1 MTFLIAAAGTG
12 GHVFPGLAVAE
23 ALTTRGVAHDDILF
37 VGGDRLEATVFP
49 GAGFPFL
56 GLELRG
62 LQRSWTLKNLGL
74 PRMVW
79 KARDAIL
86 ARIRERPVKVALG
99 MGGYVTVPTALAA
112 RKARIPL
119 LVAEQNAD
127 AGMAN
132 RIVSRWA
139 ERSFTSFPHTHGLED
154 GEWVGN
160 PVRETCSSLDREMR
174 RPEAL
179 ARYGLEPGLPVLGV
193 FGGSLG
199 AGAINT
205 AVAAL
210 VGDWRGEAFQVL
222 QLMGG
227 GNVTAPPGS
236 TGSVRWVQRQFED
249 QMEMFYAVSDLVVAR
264 AGGGVA
270 ELTVT
275 ETPSIL
281 IPGEFGSSGHQA
293 ANASFLEEAG
303 AAVVLTEDRIGDLPR
318 LVEEIL
324 FDGAKLETM
333 RAGARKM
340 AKPEAALTIADAMLD
355 RAR

>member
-23 ALTTRGVAHDDILF
+23 ALTTRGVAHEEILF
-37 VGGDRLEATVFP
+37 VGGDRMEASVYS

-74 PRMVW
+74 PRVVW
-79 KARDAIL
+79 TARNAIL
-86 ARIRERPVKVALG
+86 AAIRERPVEVALG

-112 RKARIPL
+112 RKAGIPL

-139 ERSFTSFPHTHGLED
+139 ERSFTSFPHTNGLEN

-160 PVRETCSSLDREMR
+160 PVRAACSGLDRQLR

-179 ARYGLEPGLPVLGV
+179 AHYGLQPGLQVLGV

-199 AGAINT
+199 AGVINAAI
-205 AVAAL
+205 AAL
-210 VGDWRGEAFQVL
+210 VGEWSGKEFQVVHL
-222 QLMGG
+222 TGG
-227 GNVTAPPGS
+227 GNVIASPDS
-236 TGSVRWVQRQFED
+236 EGSVTWVQRQFED

-264 AGGGVA
+264 AGGAVA
-270 ELTVT
+270 ELTAT

-281 IPGEFGSSGHQA
+281 IPGAFGSSGHQA
-293 ANASFLEEAG
+293 ANARFLEEAG
-303 AAVVLTEDRIGDLPR
+303 AAVVLTEDRIGELPR
-318 LVEEIL
+318 LIEEIL
-324 FDGAKLETM
+324 FDQARLETM
-333 RAGARKM
+333 KVGARTI

-355 RAR
+355 LAR